1 MGPAIEY
8 YRDKLPESRGNFD
21 RTPFFCVSGKA
32 WHFDPRRLNMKGRIL
47 ALLFALVA
55 LALGATSPAAARD
68 LKMATTTSTDNSGLL
83 KVLLPR
89 YEAKCGC
96 KVHVVAVGTG
106 AALKLGEN
114 GDADVVLVH
123 ARPAEDK
130 FVAAG
135 FGVKRRDVMYNDFV
149 VVGPKSDP
157 AHLRGMKDVIA
168 AMKKIKAS
176 AAAFISRGDDS
187 GTNKMEL
194 RYWKEAGVDP
204 KGSSYFAIGQG
215 MGQTLTVT
223 GEKTGYTLTDRA
235 TYATYKDRT
244 GLEVMVEG
252 DPKMYNP
259 YGVIAVSPK
268 RYPGVNYA
276 GAMDFIEWI
285 TSPEGQQ
292 DIAAFKPKGAQ
303 LFFPNYK
310 K

>member
-1 MGPAIEY
+1 MI
-8 YRDKLPESRGNFD
+8 RK
-21 RTPFFCVSGKA
+21 
-32 WHFDPRRLNMKGRIL
+32 IL
-47 ALLFALVA
+47 VLLFAFA
-55 LALGATSPAAARD
+55 AFAFGAMSPAAARD

-83 KVLLPR
+83 KALLPK

-123 ARPAEDK
+123 ARKAEDE
-130 FVAAG
+130 FVAKG
-135 FGVKRRDVMYNDFV
+135 YGVNRRDVMYNDFV
-149 VVGPKSDP
+149 LVGPKSDP

-168 AMKKIKAS
+168 AMKKIKDS
-176 AAAFISRGDDS
+176 GAAFISRGDDS

-194 RYWKEAGVDP
+194 GYWKTAGVDP
-204 KGSSYFAIGQG
+204 KGASYFAIGQG
-215 MGQTLTVT
+215 MGQTLTVA
-223 GEKTGYTLTDRA
+223 GEKRGYTLTDRA

-244 GLEVMVEG
+244 GLEIMVEG

-259 YGVIAVSPK
+259 YGVIAVNPK
-268 RYPGVNYA
+268 RFPGVNYA

-292 DIAAFKPKGAQ
+292 DIAAFRPKGAQ